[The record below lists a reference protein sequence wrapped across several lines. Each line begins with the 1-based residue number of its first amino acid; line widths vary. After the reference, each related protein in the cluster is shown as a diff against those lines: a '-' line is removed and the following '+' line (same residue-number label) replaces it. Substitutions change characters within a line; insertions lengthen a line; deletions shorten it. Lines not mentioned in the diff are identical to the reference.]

1 MEKSIGIVGA
11 GVAGLHLGLYL
22 LEHGIKATI
31 ITDKTPEQVRD
42 GRLPNSVSHHHVTLA
57 RESRLGVCHW
67 PVEEWGYQIHR
78 HYFGLPD
85 PLAFPG
91 RFSAPSRAVDYRI
104 YLPRLMDDFEARG
117 GTIYY
122 RQIDRDEIPA
132 LGEHFD
138 LVVVGAGRGAFSEMF
153 PVRPEY
159 SPFDRPQRILCV
171 GLYTGVRPDEP
182 ESVTFSVSPGHGE
195 LIHIPMLSFS
205 GRVDVL
211 LLENIPGGD
220 IEEMAHLRYDDD
232 RRLFLDTLLAKL
244 ERHHPTIYDRIDTA
258 RFDLQD
264 PKDLLQ
270 GGLVPGIR
278 HSAAEIGDG
287 AMAIAVGDAHATVDP
302 ILGQGANIAS
312 HSAWV
317 LGEEIVKADA
327 FDRAFVERVD
337 HRRMDR
343 VLGAQRWTNMMLAP
357 PSPERGALIAAMSQ
371 NPVLA
376 DEFTENFN
384 YPERQWA
391 RLSSPETIQ
400 AWIAEKS

>member
-1 MEKSIGIVGA
+1 
-11 GVAGLHLGLYL
+11 
-22 LEHGIKATI
+22 
-31 ITDKTPEQVRD
+31 
-42 GRLPNSVSHHHVTLA
+42 
-57 RESRLGVCHW
+57 
-67 PVEEWGYQIHR
+67 
-78 HYFGLPD
+78 
-85 PLAFPG
+85 
-91 RFSAPSRAVDYRI
+91 
-104 YLPRLMDDFEARG
+104 
-117 GTIYY
+117 
-122 RQIDRDEIPA
+122 
-132 LGEHFD
+132 
-138 LVVVGAGRGAFSEMF
+138 
-153 PVRPEY
+153 
-159 SPFDRPQRILCV
+159 
-171 GLYTGVRPDEP
+171 
-182 ESVTFSVSPGHGE
+182 
-195 LIHIPMLSFS
+195 
-205 GRVDVL
+205 
-211 LLENIPGGD
+211 
-220 IEEMAHLRYDDD
+220 
-232 RRLFLDTLLAKL
+232 
-244 ERHHPTIYDRIDTA
+244 
-258 RFDLQD
+258 

-371 NPVLA
+371 NPALA

-391 RLSSPETIQ
+391 RLSSPESIQ